1 MLESLNGNINTIG
14 KLLRLTAEKY
24 GSKPCIKYL
33 RNEEVVE
40 VSYKDFFV
48 NSFKAAL
55 YLKSKI
61 SERKHIAVI
70 GKTSYEFL
78 IYLNAVYISG
88 NVAVVLSDDRKMEDT
103 VSLLKD
109 SDSEVLL
116 YGSSIRNHLD
126 FIQKECPMS
135 FTLDMEDENLFAD
148 ICSKEYPTRE
158 FEKDFENPEDCA
170 SIIYTSGTSGV
181 SKGAMLSSNA
191 IVSNVFYR
199 EMSFEGEHVALNVLP
214 LHHIFS
220 FSCDYLK
227 NLKDGVTICLNGDI
241 SNINSN
247 LLLFEPSFIRLV
259 PMMVETLVRRMR
271 IIKKNSPELSP
282 REAAER
288 VFGKNLRNIIASG
301 AKLNAVMAKELE
313 EAGIT
318 IRQGYGMTETGP
330 RISVPDGKTCADSGG
345 RVISICNVRIENGE
359 IQVQSPSLMMGYY
372 KKSEETAKVFT
383 QDGWFRTGDIGYMTP
398 DRELFITGRLKNIIV
413 LSNGENVSPE
423 EIEKNFSSE
432 QLIKEILV
440 FEEKGKIAADIYP
453 DYDYA
458 KKNGITDI
466 DSAVNS
472 IVDKIN
478 SQDIDAREIARIH
491 IKTEPL
497 PKTSTGKIIRE
508 KGE

>member
-14 KLLRLTAEKY
+14 KLLRHAAEQY
-24 GSKPCIKYL
+24 GNKPCIRYL
-33 RNEEVVE
+33 RNNEIIEA
-40 VSYKDFFV
+40 SYKDFFTH
-48 NSFKAAL
+48 SFKAAL
-55 YLKSKI
+55 YLRSKI
-61 SERKHIAVI
+61 SERKHIAVT

-78 IYLNAVYISG
+78 VYLNAVYISG
-88 NVAVVLSDDRKMEDT
+88 NVAVVLSDERKIEDT

-116 YGSSIRNHLD
+116 YGSTIRNHMNL
-126 FIQKECPMS
+126 IQSKCPIS
-135 FTLDMEDENLFAD
+135 FTLDMEDKALFAD
-148 ICSKEYPTRE
+148 ICNTEYPE
-158 FEKDFENPEDCA
+158 EDFENDFENPEDCA

-199 EMSFEGEHVALNVLP
+199 EMSFEGEHVALNVRP

-271 IIKKNSPELSP
+271 IVKKTNPELNP
-282 REAAER
+282 REAAEK
-288 VFGKNLRNIIASG
+288 VFGRKLKNIIASG
-301 AKLNAVMAKELE
+301 AKLNSVMAQELE

-345 RVISICNVRIENGE
+345 RVISICDVRIENGE
-359 IQVQSPSLMMGYY
+359 IQVKSPSLMMGYY
-372 KKSEETAKVFT
+372 KKEEETAKVFT
-383 QDGWFRTGDIGYMTP
+383 EDGWFRTGDIGYLTD
-398 DRELFITGRLKNIIV
+398 DRELFITGRLKNVIV

-423 EIEKNFSSE
+423 EIERNFSAE

-440 FEEKGKIAADIYP
+440 YEEKGKIAADIYP

-458 KKNGITDI
+458 SKNDITDI
-466 DSAVNS
+466 ETAVSS

-478 SQDIDAREIARIH
+478 ALDIDAREIAKIY
-491 IKTEPL
+491 ITDNPL
-497 PKTSTGKIIRE
+497 PKTSTGKIIRK
-508 KGE
+508 KGD